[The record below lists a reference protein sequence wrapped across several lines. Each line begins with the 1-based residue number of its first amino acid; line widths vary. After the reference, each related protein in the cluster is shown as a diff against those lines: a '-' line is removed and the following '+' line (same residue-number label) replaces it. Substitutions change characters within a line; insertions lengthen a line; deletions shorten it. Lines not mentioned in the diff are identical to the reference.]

1 MGRPMGG
8 SGGGSGGGFRPT
20 RPSGGSSGGRPM
32 GGGSMGGGSMG
43 GGRPSGGG
51 HRSPPPPPPPSRRPP
66 PPPPR
71 YGGGY
76 GGGYGAPP
84 PGGGYRRSRGG
95 CLSGIISA
103 VVLLFIVGML
113 IAANTCLNLASCLG
127 CASSGNDSG
136 ANYDQKPTNSAPANP
151 SPSNNNGSQTTV
163 TKNSPANPFNED
175 CVMDETGWFEN
186 PTKLGKDL
194 EFFYNKYGIQPY
206 VVFKTYDSSVTTDTQ
221 RQSYCKEWYS
231 KNIKDSDTF
240 LVMYFSEKSDDEV
253 GYFAYWGGS
262 NVDKSANIL
271 EKFFEEGINKYWF
284 NENLSLD
291 DVMLNSFKYAAN
303 KVKVK

>member
-8 SGGGSGGGFRPT
+8 GNSGGGSGGGFRPT
-20 RPSGGSSGGRPM
+20 RPSGGSSGGGRP
-32 GGGSMGGGSMG
+32 MG

-51 HRSPPPPPPPSRRPP
+51 HRSPPPPPPPRPSHRP

-76 GGGYGAPP
+76 GAPP
-84 PGGGYRRSRGG
+84 PPPRGGYRRSRGG

-103 VVLLFIVGML
+103 VVLLFIVGIL

-136 ANYDQKPTNSAPANP
+136 ANYEQKPTNSAPANP
-151 SPSNNNGSQTTV
+151 NQGGNNTNNGSQTTV
-163 TKNSPANPFNED
+163 VKNTPANPFNAD
-175 CVMDETGWFEN
+175 CVIDETGWFEN

-206 VVFKTYDSSVTTDTQ
+206 VIFKTYDSSVTTNTQ

-231 KNIKDSDTF
+231 KNIKDDDTF
-240 LVMYFSEKSDDEV
+240 LVMYFSEKSNEEV
-253 GYFAYWGGS
+253 GYFAYWGGVGES
-262 NVDKSANIL
+262 VQAF
-271 EKFFEEGINKYWF
+271 EKPFEEGINNYWF

-291 DVMLNSFKYAAN
+291 DVMLNSFKYVAS